1 MIILG
6 SPKDDELDQ
15 YICLDG
21 PIANGAHAAGI
32 PPKYKDADGFL
43 WFKRTKKLL
52 RFLADISYEP
62 RYIKESEKHQ
72 KVLFWNMQ
80 AVRCLNEDE

>member
-6 SPKDDELDQ
+6 SPKDDALDQ

-62 RYIKESEKHQ
+62 
-72 KVLFWNMQ
+72 
-80 AVRCLNEDE
+80 

>member
-32 PPKYKDADGFL
+32 PPK
-43 WFKRTKKLL
+43 
-52 RFLADISYEP
+52 
-62 RYIKESEKHQ
+62 
-72 KVLFWNMQ
+72 
-80 AVRCLNEDE
+80 